1 MKKRLLIV
9 AENLYG
15 GGVERILQIV
25 LRNFDF
31 SRYEI
36 TLYSSRKETLLP
48 EFYPTHIKQGYFFE
62 SISEK
67 ASLKDRL
74 VCRIINKFKLFV
86 YYNFSPSVFY
96 RFFVKGKYDVGIA
109 FIEGYATRILSGGP
123 EKMKKIAWV
132 HTDIQTNHWTKI
144 AFRSFLEETHCY
156 SLFDTVA
163 CVSQCVAEQ
172 YYKTFNTNNH
182 IVLYNPIDRERIIKK
197 ASVKVLDITAV
208 NLGMISIL
216 SLGRLEPIKGY
227 MRLLRVVARLH
238 NEDKLKPVLFV
249 LGEGKEKEILYNF
262 IISHHM
268 ESYVHL
274 LGFKD
279 NPYPYLAQTDI
290 YVCSS
295 IAEGYNTAITEA
307 LVLGKAVVTTDVSG
321 AREQLGNSEYGIV
334 TDNDENSL
342 YQGLKRMMCTEVLQY
357 YTEKAQQRVKIYGV
371 DTSMAHIY
379 QLIES

>member
-1 MKKRLLIV
+1 MKTRLLIV

-48 EFYPTHIKQGYFFE
+48 EYYPTHIKQGYFFE

-74 VCRIINKFKLFV
+74 VCRIINKFKLFI

-96 RFFVKGKYDVGIA
+96 SFFVKGKYDVGIA

-123 EKMKKIAWV
+123 KKMKKIAWV
-132 HTDIQTNHWTKI
+132 HTDIQKNHWTKI
-144 AFRSFLEETHCY
+144 AFRSLVEETHSY
-156 SLFDTVA
+156 SVFDAVA

-172 YYKTFNTNNH
+172 FDKTFNTKNQ
-182 IVLYNPIDRERIIKK
+182 IVLYNPIERDRIIKN
-197 ASVKVLDITAV
+197 ASVKVIDLTTMNAGKRI
-208 NLGMISIL
+208 IF

-227 MRLLRVVARLH
+227 MRLLHIVERLY
-238 NEDKLKPVLFV
+238 NDDRLQPVLFI
-249 LGEGKEKEILYNF
+249 LGEGKERNVLNHY
-262 IISHHM
+262 IITHQM

-274 LGFKD
+274 IGFKD
-279 NPYPYLAQTDI
+279 NPYPYLAQADI

-307 LVLGKAVVTTDVSG
+307 LILGKPVVTTEVSG

-334 TDNDENSL
+334 TDNDEESL
-342 YQGLKRMMCTEVLQY
+342 YKGLKRMMRDDVLEY
-357 YTEKAQQRVKIYGV
+357 YTEKAQQRGKVYSME
-371 DTSMAHIY
+371 TSMAYIY